1 MYYQYILKNLIF
13 IFFVLWGTGG
23 LSGQEVGPDSLY
35 YFSGYTVNAI
45 DSSAIPNSHII
56 NLSKGTGTVSSVDGS
71 FALRVR
77 DMDTLRFSCVGFQ
90 DYFLQI
96 NASLLRPDLIITL
109 MRDTILMDELRVSP
123 LPPRRFFKYVFLETR
138 IPKKEE
144 PELNLQFLLG
154 RDPGYVP
161 ETGIRFTGPVQLLYN
176 AFNKKARLDRKLRK
190 NREKYS
196 KYLEPEVGDS
206 LVFPGKGE

>member
-1 MYYQYILKNLIF
+1 MKNLIA
-13 IFFVLWGTGG
+13 IFFVLLGAGK
-23 LSGQEVGPDSLY
+23 LSAQEAVPDSLY
-35 YFSGYTVNAI
+35 FFSGYTVSAI

-56 NLSKGTGTVSSVDGS
+56 NLSKGAGTVSSVDGS

-77 DMDTLRFSCVGFQ
+77 DMDTLKFSCVGFH
-90 DYFLQI
+90 DYFLYI
-96 NASLLRPDLIITL
+96 NSSLLRPDLIITL
-109 MRDTILMDELRVSP
+109 KRDTILMDELRVSP
-123 LPPRRFFKYVFLETR
+123 LPPRRFFRYVFLETR

-144 PELNLQFLLG
+144 PDLNLQLMLG
-154 RDPGYVP
+154 RDPAKVP

-196 KYLEPEVGDS
+196 KYLEAEVGDS
-206 LVFPGKGE
+206 LVFPRKVE